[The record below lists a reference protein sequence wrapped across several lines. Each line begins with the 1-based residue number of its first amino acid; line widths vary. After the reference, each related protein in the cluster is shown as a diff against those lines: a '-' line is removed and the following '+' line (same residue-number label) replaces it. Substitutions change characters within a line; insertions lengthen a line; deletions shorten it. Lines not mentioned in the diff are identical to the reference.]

1 MTRRRRGRQEEVV
14 ASGDLG
20 QGKRVTGGR
29 GQAARHIAATAA
41 ARGDDDVWCRR
52 GNVGVRWREE
62 MTATTRAAVTG
73 EDLVRGQRRRGTVWV
88 RRESLASKI
97 THR

>member
-1 MTRRRRGRQEEVV
+1 MQAGGVTRRRRGRQEEVV
-14 ASGDLG
+14 ASGDLW

-29 GQAARHIAATAA
+29 GEAARHIAATAA

-62 MTATTRAAVTG
+62 MMATTKAAVTG
-73 EDLVRGQRRRGTVWV
+73 AEGGGGHRR
-88 RRESLASKI
+88 
-97 THR
+97 